1 MTKGHNF
8 KVAFWKALK
17 FCIYLFLYLI
27 INLPESFQE
36 SLQYGMSH
44 RFLLFFSGL
53 PLKTTPSIKK
63 QYRDILRVLYLH
75 NHNSFE
81 TIAHFSQYTTK
92 KVALFLTF
100 EGVPYHRLHCPRQ
113 NQKVVG

>member
-1 MTKGHNF
+1 MPR
-8 KVAFWKALK
+8 
-17 FCIYLFLYLI
+17 YSLI
-27 INLPESFQE
+27 PESFQE
-36 SLQYGMSH
+36 SLQDGMSH
-44 RFLLFFSGL
+44 QFLLFFSGL
-53 PLKTTPSIKK
+53 PLKMTPSIKN

-75 NHNSFE
+75 DHNSFE